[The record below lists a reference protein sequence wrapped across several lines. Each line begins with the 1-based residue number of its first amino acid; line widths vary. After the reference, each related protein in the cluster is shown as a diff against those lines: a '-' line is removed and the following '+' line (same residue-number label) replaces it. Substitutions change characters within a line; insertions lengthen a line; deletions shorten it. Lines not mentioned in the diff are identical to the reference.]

1 MCFDI
6 FSFII
11 YYFKT
16 LGHDC
21 IIMGFN
27 HNLIKILSFI
37 PCLVLRISKF
47 NIAIKLYNDVRRN
60 HPTLML
66 SAFLILFKL
75 IHSHRYLVSKSFTI
89 NGTLYST

>member
-6 FSFII
+6 FSSIM

-16 LGHDC
+16 LGHDR

-37 PCLVLRISKF
+37 SCLELRISKF
-47 NIAIKLYNDVRRN
+47 NIAIKIFNDVRRN
-60 HPTLML
+60 HPILML

-75 IHSHRYLVSKSFTI
+75 IHSREYLVPKSFI
-89 NGTLYST
+89 ISGTLYPT